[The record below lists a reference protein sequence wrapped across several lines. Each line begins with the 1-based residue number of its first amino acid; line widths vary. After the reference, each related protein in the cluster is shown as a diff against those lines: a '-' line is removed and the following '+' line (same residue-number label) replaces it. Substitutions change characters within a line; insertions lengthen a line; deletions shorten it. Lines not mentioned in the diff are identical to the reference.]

1 MKTSNTQSHRMGSIK
16 RKEQN
21 MANVIFR
28 SVFKRVFAQPMKTFM
43 SPILQAGLLG
53 AFVFSCSAIA
63 QPPKPVEPAP
73 FQNPPKPDSKGADSK
88 ETQQAAKPAAAPE
101 SDKEN
106 EKPKKVI
113 VAVKGGDII
122 TVTRER
128 IRKGTVLIEDGK
140 IVGLGQDVEVPEGA
154 EIIDATGKV
163 ITPGFVAV
171 TMVGVGTAGGSSSGK
186 LADQLNPFDR
196 NIQLAL
202 GVGITSGCIQVPRGG
217 GGGRRRAPEESFD
230 ETDRFPGFDP
240 DEREVANW
248 ISDEIKAFGDAIP
261 LCPCC
266 NLPILPTEPITP
278 TEPSPIVPQVS
289 AVIKMTYKSLDGMV
303 VKETGFLDLTPGAL
317 TGATNQDAWRSQ
329 IKKAKEYL
337 KEQAAH
343 EQAIKEGKKVNPP
356 RKPVGDEILALVK
369 KEIALRIPA
378 SRVSEIRELLQLSK
392 ELDYK
397 LVLSGGVEAWV
408 IPQELAES
416 GATAIITPRTK
427 RQARFGEEETSGSWI
442 ELPRVLEEAG
452 VPFSVQTLGTS
463 ISLGGLAGRDLTS
476 LPLEAAFAVRG
487 GASEAKALASITIVP
502 ATMLG
507 LQDRIGSL
515 EVGKDADLLI
525 LNGPPLDYR
534 SYVEKAI
541 VNGKLVYDR
550 PVDRILP
557 VYDKK

>member
-1 MKTSNTQSHRMGSIK
+1 MKTTKAWYQKSLSTYKDMLVMAGIGVQTEVSVRSIGLSSALK
-16 RKEQN
+16 CFL
-21 MANVIFR
+21 MAIVAA
-28 SVFKRVFAQPMKTFM
+28 SSPLALAQTPR
-43 SPILQAGLLG
+43 PGE
-53 AFVFSCSAIA
+53 
-63 QPPKPVEPAP
+63 PKPAEESG
-73 FQNPPKPDSKGADSK
+73 KSDKKDGTESS
-88 ETQQAAKPAAAPE
+88 KPATAPE
-101 SDKEN
+101 TAVKPV
-106 EKPKKVI
+106 KPKKQM
-113 VAVKGGDII
+113 VAITGGDII

-128 IRKGTVLIEDGK
+128 IRKGTILIEEGK
-140 IVGLGQDVEVPEGA
+140 IVGLGQNVEIPEGT
-154 EIIDATGKV
+154 ERIDATGKT
-163 ITPGFVAV
+163 ITPGFVSISM
-171 TMVGVGTAGGSSSGK
+171 TGVGTAGGQSSGK

-202 GVGITSGCIQVPRGG
+202 GVGITSGCVQVPRGG
-217 GGGRRRAPEESFD
+217 GFGRRRSPESGFD

-248 ISDEIKAFGDAIP
+248 ISDEIKAFGESTP

-289 AVIKMTYKSLDGMV
+289 AVIKMTYRSLDGMV
-303 VKETGFLDLTPGAL
+303 VKENGFLDLTPGAL
-317 TGATNQDAWRSQ
+317 TGPANQDSWRSQ
-329 IKKAKEYL
+329 LNKAKEYL

-356 RKPVGDEILALVK
+356 RKPVGDEILSLVK

-397 LVLSGGVEAWV
+397 LVISGGVEAWV
-408 IPQELAES
+408 IPKEIAES
-416 GATAIITPRTK
+416 GASAIITPRTRRK
-427 RQARFGEEETSGSWI
+427 PRFGEEETSGSWI
-442 ELPRVLEEAG
+442 ELPRVLEDAG
-452 VPFSVQTLGTS
+452 VPFSVQPLGTS
-463 ISLGGLAGRDLTS
+463 ISLDGLAGRDLTS

-502 ATMLG
+502 ATMMG
-507 LQDRIGSL
+507 LQDRIGSI

-550 PVDRILP
+550 PVDKILP
-557 VYDKK
+557 VYDKN

>member
-1 MKTSNTQSHRMGSIK
+1 MKTTKAWNQKLWS
-16 RKEQN
+16 
-21 MANVIFR
+21 
-28 SVFKRVFAQPMKTFM
+28 TFM
-43 SPILQAGLLG
+43 DMNVMAGIGIHTG
-53 AFVFSCSAIA
+53 AWVRFISSVSAIKFFLVAIVVGSSPVVLA
-63 QPPKPVEPAP
+63 QTPRPGEPKPAG
-73 FQNPPKPDSKGADSK
+73 DSDKSDKKEGVDSAKTATNADA
-88 ETQQAAKPAAAPE
+88 AAKQA
-101 SDKEN
+101 
-106 EKPKKVI
+106 KPKKEI
-113 VAVKGGDII
+113 VAISGGDII

-128 IRKGTVLIEDGK
+128 IRKGTIIIEDGK
-140 IVGLGQDVEVPEGA
+140 IVGLGQNLEIPDGA
-154 EIIDATGKV
+154 ERIDATGKT
-163 ITPGFVAV
+163 ITPGFVSISM
-171 TMVGVGTAGGSSSGK
+171 TGVGTAGGQSSGK

-202 GVGITSGCIQVPRGG
+202 GVGITSGCVQVPRGG
-217 GGGRRRAPEESFD
+217 GFGRRRAPESGFD

-248 ISDEIKAFGDAIP
+248 ISDEIKAFGESTP

-289 AVIKMTYKSLDGMV
+289 AVIKMTYRTLDGMV
-303 VKETGFLDLTPGAL
+303 VKENGFLDLTPGAL
-317 TGATNQDAWRSQ
+317 TGPANQDSWRSQ
-329 IKKAKEYL
+329 LKKAKEYL

-356 RKPVGDEILALVK
+356 RKPVGDEILSLVK

-397 LVLSGGVEAWV
+397 LVISGGVEAWV
-408 IPQELAES
+408 IPKELAES
-416 GATAIITPRTK
+416 GASAIITPRTR
-427 RQARFGEEETSGSWI
+427 RQPRFGEEETSGSWI

-452 VPFSVQTLGTS
+452 VPFSVQPLGTS
-463 ISLGGLAGRDLTS
+463 ISLDGLAGRDLTS

-502 ATMLG
+502 ATMMG

-550 PVDRILP
+550 PVDKILP
-557 VYDKK
+557 VYEKN